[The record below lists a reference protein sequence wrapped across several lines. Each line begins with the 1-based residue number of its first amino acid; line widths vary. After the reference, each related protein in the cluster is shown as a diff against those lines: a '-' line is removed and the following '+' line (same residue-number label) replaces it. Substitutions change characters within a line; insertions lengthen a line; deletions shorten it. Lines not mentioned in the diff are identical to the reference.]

1 MNYEIITAPLIG
13 GVIGLVTNGIAIK
26 MLFRPWKPIYIGKF
40 RVPFTPGLIPKEKPR
55 IAKAIANVIGNNLLD
70 NETIQKTLLSDE
82 IKEKIMNA
90 IDNKIAELSETEIT
104 LSEFIDEKGFLETFD
119 EKEKTLNSSASV
131 FVTNK
136 LLKSNVSAS
145 IVDFA
150 AEELTKN
157 ANPVL
162 GGIASKAIAS
172 ARDSI
177 ISKIDTIIKEKAPD
191 IITELVDQEYEKLK
205 NRPVKE
211 CIEVILEKIPEYH
224 EYVWKIYTSIID
236 KQLNKILNGFNIK
249 GIVEQKI
256 NDFELPELEKLIM
269 SITQKELY
277 ALVALGGVL
286 GLLMGMLNLIL

>member
-26 MLFRPWKPIYIGKF
+26 MLFRPWKPVYIGKF

>member
-70 NETIQKTLLSDE
+70 NETIQKTLLSDG

-90 IDNKIAELSETEIT
+90 IDNKIAELSKTEIT

-236 KQLNKILNGFNIK
+236 KQLNKILNGFNI
-249 GIVEQKI
+249 
-256 NDFELPELEKLIM
+256 
-269 SITQKELY
+269 
-277 ALVALGGVL
+277 
-286 GLLMGMLNLIL
+286 